1 MLDLISFLTQIPVRK
16 KVKIEV
22 VTARSHL
29 FPFVALLIGLLVAVV
44 AFLAFGYLGAATEI
58 AALLTLLAIYLV
70 TGLIHLDGLADFFD
84 GLLAPGS
91 KGDKIRA
98 MKDDKM
104 GIAGLFAT
112 ILVLLVSLFAVES
125 IGAGLTATAFTFN
138 FISLYDFASVFI
150 IAEVSAKL
158 SMNTCMVLGKG
169 FDDNE
174 GLGALFIRSFSPW
187 KYMSALLSA
196 LLIALLFTV
205 FTTSIRFFFMFTGIV
220 VAFFVSYV
228 AKKKLGVISGD
239 IMGASNELAR
249 CTTLLLWAIL

>member
-1 MLDLISFLTQIPVRK
+1 MRDLISFLTQIPVRK
-16 KVKIEV
+16 DVKIEV
-22 VTARSHL
+22 VAARSYL
-29 FPFVALLIGLLVAVV
+29 FPFVALLIGLPVAVV
-44 AFLAFGYLGAATEI
+44 AFLAFGYIGAANEI
-58 AALLTLLAIYLV
+58 AALLTLLSIYLV

-104 GIAGLFAT
+104 GIAGLFAA
-112 ILVLLVSLFAVES
+112 IIVLLVSLFAVES
-125 IGAGLTATAFTFN
+125 IGAELTATAFTFN
-138 FISLYDFASVFI
+138 FASFYDFASVFI

-169 FDDNE
+169 FGGTE

-187 KYMSALLSA
+187 KYLSALISA

-205 FTTSIRFFFMFTGIV
+205 FTHSVCFFFVFMGIV